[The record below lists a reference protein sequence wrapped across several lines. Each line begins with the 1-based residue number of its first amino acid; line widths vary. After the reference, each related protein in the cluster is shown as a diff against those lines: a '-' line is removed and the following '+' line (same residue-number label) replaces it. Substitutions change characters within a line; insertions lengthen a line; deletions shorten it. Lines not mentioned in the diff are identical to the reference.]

1 MLKNCDDEKILVRST
16 SDGKVG
22 RWTGSMYCGC
32 GVKRKDNKRQ
42 SITLVARTRPT
53 VILLH
58 SDSVRE
64 LFRSPTSSLIKI
76 LSRNGK
82 VAVSET
88 RLKIVIFG
96 EINIVSRSKRNQLK
110 AHNDDVMSSIR

>member
-1 MLKNCDDEKILVRST
+1 MLKNCDDEKILVRSA

-22 RWTGSMYCGC
+22 RWTGSMYC

-64 LFRSPTSSLIKI
+64 SFRSPTSSLIKI

-96 EINIVSRSKRNQLK
+96 EINIVPRSKRNQLK